1 MSTGPGDEDVNIL
14 LGGHHLTHYA
24 HSIVIAAFLSSPH
37 QNVVSYRNLVGCKLR
52 KLPQQGSHHNDA
64 YWYLPGS
71 ADRGHA
77 GLVWQLRDVI
87 KKPGSCYPPSLPRS
101 VLWLFNLNLIP
112 SWSSD
117 GCHSS
122 NHQLLH
128 NSIHSRKGEKAAHRA
143 TSTSCLSL
151 YQDGKAFPESTLA
164 TQWTSHC
171 GPSAR
176 VGAHSHLTPKSA
188 PVKGEQM
195 AMTDLDQ
202 RFSILTAQYDHL
214 GSF

>member
-1 MSTGPGDEDVNIL
+1 MNIL
-14 LGGHHLTHYA
+14 LGGHHSTHYA

-64 YWYLPGS
+64 YWYLRGS

-122 NHQLLH
+122 NHQTLTQQHPQQKGREGGPQSHFHLMLVFIPGWE
-128 NSIHSRKGEKAAHRA
+128 SFPRIHSRHPVDLPLW
-143 TSTSCLSL
+143 SISQSWCSFPPDSQVSSC
-151 YQDGKAFPESTLA
+151 
-164 TQWTSHC
+164 
-171 GPSAR
+171 
-176 VGAHSHLTPKSA
+176 
-188 PVKGEQM
+188 
-195 AMTDLDQ
+195 
-202 RFSILTAQYDHL
+202 
-214 GSF
+214 